1 MFDNIF
7 MFGLSLIVLVFGF
20 NNNEW
25 FLIACGILGV
35 IASPY
40 FCYLEWNHRKKDM
53 VDRVKHG

>member
-1 MFDNIF
+1 